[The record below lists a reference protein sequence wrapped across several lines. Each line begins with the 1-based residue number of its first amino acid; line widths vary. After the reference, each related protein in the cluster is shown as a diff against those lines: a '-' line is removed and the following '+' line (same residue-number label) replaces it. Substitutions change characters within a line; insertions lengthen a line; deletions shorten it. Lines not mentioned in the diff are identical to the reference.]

1 MTNVL
6 PTSATDVELFVRYQT
21 SREALAFGELYQR
34 YYARVYNYAFTIL
47 RNRDEAYDLTEDA
60 FLTIAEKAQSL
71 RNPQLFAAWLFRI
84 ARNRCLDCKKH
95 KKRFHVGEFI
105 QSEDFADETFDYE
118 AAVMRE
124 TLLALLKNRL
134 ETMPADVREILV
146 ERYLHNKSISQLQVS
161 YQLSESAVK
170 MRLLRAR
177 DKMLACC
184 QQ

>member
-1 MTNVL
+1 MTNAL
-6 PTSATDVELFVRYQT
+6 LTGATDVELFVRYQT
-21 SREALAFGELYQR
+21 SREAFAFGELYRR
-34 YYARVYNYAFTIL
+34 YYSRVYNYAFTIL
-47 RNRDEAYDLTEDA
+47 KDREEAYDLTEDA

-71 RNPQLFAAWLFRI
+71 RKPELFAAWLFRI
-84 ARNRCLDCKKH
+84 ARNRCLDCKKNKQRYH
-95 KKRFHVGEFI
+95 FGEFLQTI
-105 QSEDFADETFDYE
+105 DFAEETFDYE
-118 AAVMRE
+118 AAMMRE
-124 TLLALLKNRL
+124 TLLALLQNRL

-146 ERYLHNKSISQLQVS
+146 ERYLNNKSIGQLQVS